1 MQIFPTNI
9 RNISK
14 GHKNPKATTCLI
26 ARTMEIFFI
35 THWINRKNKLKS
47 AREKSVGLY
56 QKTSIQKREEEKNFF
71 LLKKRKLQHKSGN
84 EICREAFKC
93 KLFITKESFLYS
105 FEWKLF
111 I

>member
-56 QKTSIQKREEEKNFF
+56 QKTSIQKEKKKKLFLVEEK
-71 LLKKRKLQHKSGN
+71 
-84 EICREAFKC
+84 E
-93 KLFITKESFLYS
+93 TTT
-105 FEWKLF
+105 
-111 I
+111 